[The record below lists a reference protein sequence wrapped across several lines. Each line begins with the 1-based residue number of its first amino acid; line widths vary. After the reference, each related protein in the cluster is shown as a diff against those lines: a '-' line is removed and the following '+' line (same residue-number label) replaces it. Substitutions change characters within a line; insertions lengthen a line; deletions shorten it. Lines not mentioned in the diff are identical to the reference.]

1 MQPVNNPNL
10 KNIMSQDSKK
20 VLVAIGFSDQSLSA
34 LNEAAVFAKTIGAEI
49 ILLTVI
55 EENSFVSRI
64 FGSDIKED
72 VIRARVE
79 KMLTELA
86 EAKESEFG
94 IKMTTMV
101 SKGVVYEEIGRVSD
115 LLKPE
120 LVVIG
125 TNGRPT
131 NFRSK
136 LIGSNAYKVVTNVRP
151 PVITTRGVKPFSG
164 IDTIVFPLVLDRKSK
179 EKVGPAVHYAR
190 LFGAKIKT
198 VAVPKNDEEKAKL
211 IPHVNQ
217 VSEFFTKAGIENTS
231 EILEKGKKV
240 APSFLSYTE
249 EVKGDIILIM
259 EEGQEAG
266 GLQIFTSDVQA
277 IISNSEVPVMCITPS
292 YTAYESQ
299 FSNF

>member
-1 MQPVNNPNL
+1 
-10 KNIMSQDSKK
+10 MSQESKK
-20 VLVAIGFSDQSLSA
+20 VLVAIGFSDQSLAA
-34 LNEAAVFAKTIGAEI
+34 LNEAAVFAKTIKAEI
-49 ILLTVI
+49 VLLTVI
-55 EENSFVSRI
+55 EENSFISRI
-64 FGSDIKED
+64 FGSEIKED
-72 VIRARVE
+72 AVRNQVE
-79 KMLTELA
+79 KKLSELA
-86 EAKESEFG
+86 EAKEKEFG

-115 LLKPE
+115 LIKPE

-151 PVITTRGVKPFSG
+151 PVITTRGVKEFKG
-164 IDTIVFPLVLDRKSK
+164 IDTIIFPLVLDRKSK

-211 IPHVNQ
+211 IPHIKQ
-217 VSEFFTKAGIENTS
+217 VSEFFTKSGVENTS

-240 APSFLSYTE
+240 SSTFLNYAE
-249 EVKGDIILIM
+249 EVRGDIIMIM

-266 GLQIFTSDVQA
+266 GLQIFPGDVQA
-277 IISNSEVPVMCITPS
+277 IISNSEIPVMCITPS
-292 YTAYESQ
+292 YTVYENQ
-299 FSNF
+299 FTNF